1 MHRTV
6 IQSPVFVCDSK
17 QANQEVLMSK
27 MDRRTD
33 GQMDTLK
40 KDYDCDFKVMVK
52 STWIQH
58 NLNETPQ
65 LCVLKNG
72 FLFPSLMDRK
82 TTRKNEFDIKM
93 VLCKRNRLQKL

>member
-1 MHRTV
+1 
-6 IQSPVFVCDSK
+6 
-17 QANQEVLMSK
+17 MSK
-27 MDRRTD
+27 MDRWTL
-33 GQMDTLK
+33 DTLE